1 MNMNWHQR
9 RHGWTC
15 SECGTF
21 NEEGNFNCD
30 SEECEMDGRREE
42 RDQERRLLTAEFV
55 RLRKRDGDPD
65 RLVVNSMSGMLYRV
79 RRFAGRVGLT
89 YFVLVPGGRVYR
101 PDRYRVPDSVVR
113 RAIEHFF
120 GLSGMEA
127 VGERDG
133 PSDTPRLRD

>member
-1 MNMNWHQR
+1 MNMNWHHR

-21 NEEGNFNCD
+21 NEEDNFNCD
-30 SEECEMDGRREE
+30 SEECEMDRRREE
-42 RDQERRLLTAEFV
+42 RDYMRRGLIHRYRQEWKRGGGDPTRLLA
-55 RLRKRDGDPD
+55 
-65 RLVVNSMSGMLYRV
+65 NSMSGMLYRV

-120 GLSGMEA
+120 G
-127 VGERDG
+127 
-133 PSDTPRLRD
+133 